1 MNKKIFIIRYV
12 QSILICLL
20 ALLSAPLGA
29 EVFLLPA
36 GEGVVGALSQV
47 ETVYEDTLTDV
58 ARRHGLGYTEILAAN
73 PGVDPWLPGAET
85 DVLLP
90 THFVLP
96 AGPRRGLVVNI
107 AEYRLYYFA
116 KPKNA
121 MEGDVQVSTFPISI
135 GRMDW
140 ATPLGPA
147 SIVAKASQ
155 PSWYPPDS
163 VRAEHAADG
172 RPLPRVVPPGPD
184 NPLGNFALR
193 LSIPGYLIHGTNRA
207 AGIGMRVTHGCIR
220 MYPEDIEWLFP
231 AVSVDTPVRLINQP
245 YKMGWSGDELLLE
258 VHAPLSDKDDPAGDS
273 LTPLTQLYV
282 QATAERAAD
291 VDWEL
296 AETVY
301 REQRGVPVVVG
312 RARGLRRGAAVR
324 NLQ

>member
-1 MNKKIFIIRYV
+1 MAENMINISWIRSFLVYV
-12 QSILICLL
+12 L
-20 ALLSAPLGA
+20 AMLSASLQA

-36 GEGVVGALSQV
+36 GEGVVGAPTQV

-58 ARRHGLGYTEILAAN
+58 ARRYGLGYTEILAAN

-85 DVLLP
+85 EVLLP

-96 AGPRRGLVVNI
+96 AGARHGLVVNI
-107 AEYRLYYFA
+107 AEYRMYYFT
-116 KPKNA
+116 KPKHA
-121 MEGDVQVSTFPISI
+121 ADGDLQVSTFPISI

-147 SIVAKASQ
+147 TIVAKASR

-172 RPLPRVVPPGPD
+172 RPLPKVVPPGPD
-184 NPLGNFALR
+184 NPLGNYALR

-231 AVSVDTPVRLINQP
+231 EVSVNTSVRLVNQP
-245 YKMGWSGDELLLE
+245 YKMGWSGDDLFLE
-258 VHAPLSDKDDPAGDS
+258 AHAPLLGKEDPGGDS
-273 LTPLTQLYV
+273 LTPITQLYV
-282 QATAERAAD
+282 QATAERAAE

-301 REQRGVPVVVG
+301 REQRGVPVVIG